1 MLKHISF
8 IAAVVLPFWNLP
20 LIFRVIKRRSS
31 EDISIFWAA
40 GVWACLLVMAPSSF
54 VSVDMLWRVF
64 SIMNFISFSLV
75 LVTVLMYRKGKI
87 HAENS

>member
-1 MLKHISF
+1 
-8 IAAVVLPFWNLP
+8 
-20 LIFRVIKRRSS
+20 
-31 EDISIFWAA
+31 
-40 GVWACLLVMAPSSF
+40 LVMAPSSF